1 MINCKFPNIG
11 CRKQTI
17 RIYGVSARTQISL
30 EFALSGDITV
40 CGSLTQMPSDINR
53 EKCNT
58 LTDDC
63 GYGVGRHFAYQNV
76 VRNPEP
82 RFKAVKKNG

>member
-1 MINCKFPNIG
+1 
-11 CRKQTI
+11 
-17 RIYGVSARTQISL
+17 
-30 EFALSGDITV
+30 
-40 CGSLTQMPSDINR
+40 MPSDINK

>member
-1 MINCKFPNIG
+1 
-11 CRKQTI
+11 
-17 RIYGVSARTQISL
+17 
-30 EFALSGDITV
+30 
-40 CGSLTQMPSDINR
+40 MPSDINR

-82 RFKAVKKNG
+82 RFKVVMKKNG